1 MRPSRGRAGYR
12 RVREPWGRLGGRY
25 AKKRHKIT
33 IWAHPAGVHQTVV
46 RCRSDGVG
54 FHPALFYQQHPTYYG
69 DSKWCSASGCTNSQ
83 LSSSSGGSCAYGS
96 LARDEVLPMR
106 YFFVYVG
113 SGLIRLKCCI
123 SPRSPAR
130 PTGSVYSGTLSGMRA
145 RLYLNSMVA
154 FSAALSAAPRWNEPA
169 WVGVSRGPGG
179 GGGCPW
185 ASWRAAAHLL
195 AP

>member
-1 MRPSRGRAGYR
+1 MGAARGTICEKTSQNYNLGPPSRCAPNRC
-12 RVREPWGRLGGRY
+12 PC
-25 AKKRHKIT
+25 
-33 IWAHPAGVHQTVV
+33 
-46 RCRSDGVG
+46 RCRMSLRWRW
-54 FHPALFYQQHPTYYG
+54 FSPRSFLPTTHPTYYG